1 MFPATYQVPAAVI
14 LLGGGLLSCFV
25 GHRLFRVVLGIYG
38 FVAGAL
44 VASAIFGPGDPQG
57 ALLSMLIG
65 GVVGALVLILAYFVG
80 VALVGAALGAILIHV
95 IWAQLGREPHPFMV
109 IAGTVAGALGALALQ
124 RYVIIAATAFAGA
137 WTGVG
142 WRVGDC
148 GRAECDDTGGLGVVS
163 VEAAAGLRMDV
174 DRVAD
179 VGRGRPGR
187 AVGDEA
193 EGPCQAVIVD
203 VRWRGR
209 GRAQLVRGRTL
220 RRGRR
225 APVMS
230 VG

>member
-57 ALLSMLIG
+57 ALLSVLIG

-137 WTGVG
+137 WTALVG
-142 WRVGDC
+142 ALAITAGRSAATPEGWVLYPLRPPVGYEWMWI
-148 GRAECDDTGGLGVVS
+148 AWLMLG
-163 VEAAAGLRMDV
+163 
-174 DRVAD
+174 
-179 VGRGRPGR
+179 
-187 AVGDEA
+187 AVGL
-193 EGPCQAVIVD
+193 VV
-203 VRWRGR
+203 
-209 GRAQLVRGRTL
+209 QLATKPKTTAKR
-220 RRGRR
+220 
-225 APVMS
+225 
-230 VG
+230 

>member
-38 FVAGAL
+38 FVAGSL

-137 WTGVG
+137 WTALVG
-142 WRVGDC
+142 
-148 GRAECDDTGGLGVVS
+148 AL
-163 VEAAAGLRMDV
+163 AIA
-174 DRVAD
+174 
-179 VGRGRPGR
+179 VGRSATTPEGWVLYPLRPPVGYEWMWIAWLMLG
-187 AVGDEA
+187 AVGL
-193 EGPCQAVIVD
+193 VV
-203 VRWRGR
+203 
-209 GRAQLVRGRTL
+209 QLATKPKSTAKR
-220 RRGRR
+220 
-225 APVMS
+225 
-230 VG
+230 

>member
-1 MFPATYQVPAAVI
+1 MFPASYQVPAAVI

-137 WTGVG
+137 WTALVG
-142 WRVGDC
+142 
-148 GRAECDDTGGLGVVS
+148 AL
-163 VEAAAGLRMDV
+163 AIAAGRSGPEQGGWVLYPLRPP
-174 DRVAD
+174 
-179 VGRGRPGR
+179 VGYEWMWIAWLMLGAIGL
-187 AVGDEA
+187 V
-193 EGPCQAVIVD
+193 V
-203 VRWRGR
+203 
-209 GRAQLVRGRTL
+209 QLATKPKSPA
-220 RRGRR
+220 RR
-225 APVMS
+225 
-230 VG
+230 

>member
-1 MFPATYQVPAAVI
+1 MRLMFPATYQVPAAVI

-38 FVAGAL
+38 FVAGSL

-137 WTGVG
+137 WTALVG
-142 WRVGDC
+142 
-148 GRAECDDTGGLGVVS
+148 AL
-163 VEAAAGLRMDV
+163 AIA
-174 DRVAD
+174 
-179 VGRGRPGR
+179 VGRSATTPEGWVLYPLRPPVGYEWMWIAWLMLG
-187 AVGDEA
+187 AVGLVVQLA
-193 EGPCQAVIVD
+193 TKPKGPVK
-203 VRWRGR
+203 R
-209 GRAQLVRGRTL
+209 
-220 RRGRR
+220 
-225 APVMS
+225 
-230 VG
+230 